1 MNQSIIKYTLLGA
14 LLSFVV
20 GIATYAADMGLLP
33 LIVFG
38 LMFVFI
44 VVAGFLAISEI
55 HKAQKAE
62 ALSKVERAKVRKM
75 FLVSLFLL
83 TDFEFLLFFLDYQV
97 FFEELAATDLLLSK
111 VVYAG
116 LCIGC
121 GISGAMLMKATVL
134 EYCGPKR
141 YAQLNWAVRVAYL
154 LIWFCLWSRIHF

>member
-1 MNQSIIKYTLLGA
+1 M
-14 LLSFVV
+14 
-20 GIATYAADMGLLP
+20 
-33 LIVFG
+33 
-38 LMFVFI
+38 
-44 VVAGFLAISEI
+44 
-55 HKAQKAE
+55 
-62 ALSKVERAKVRKM
+62 KM
-75 FLVSLFLL
+75 FLIYFFVSAV
-83 TDFEFLLFFLDYQV
+83 FEILLFFLDYRD

>member
-1 MNQSIIKYTLLGA
+1 MKLSIIKYSLLGA
-14 LLSFVV
+14 LVSFIVAL
-20 GIATYAADMGLLP
+20 ISYAADMGLLP

-62 ALSKVERAKVRKM
+62 ALSKEEHAKVMKM
-75 FLVSLFLL
+75 FLIYFFVSAV
-83 TDFEFLLFFLDYQV
+83 FEILLFFLDYRD
-97 FFEELAATDLLLSK
+97 FFEELAATNLLLSK

-121 GISGAMLMKATVL
+121 GISGALLMKTCVL

>member
-14 LLSFVV
+14 LISFVV

-75 FLVSLFLL
+75 FLIYFFVSAV
-83 TDFEFLLFFLDYQV
+83 FEILLFFLDYRD
-97 FFEELAATDLLLSK
+97 FFEELAATNYVFSK
-111 VVYAG
+111 AIYTG

-121 GISGAMLMKATVL
+121 GISGALLMKATVL